1 MAIDTYDVP
10 LVSIPV
16 LAFKPN
22 IVQLCLMV
30 CKQCLEEDHS
40 IVVDKL
46 MWKLW
51 LGSIIMI
58 LNSQLR
64 VSGCVY
70 VCVYHGSKLQPYF
83 VSCHV
88 SEEW

>member
-30 CKQCLEEDHS
+30 CKQCFEEDHS

-51 LGSIIMI
+51 LEPIIMI

-64 VSGCVY
+64 ASLV
-70 VCVYHGSKLQPYF
+70 
-83 VSCHV
+83 
-88 SEEW
+88 